1 MLAMNAAM
9 IVFTLLILASLAIAG
24 YKAFVRKQ
32 SITHNYTPFDYI
44 AGQTNVEF
52 HEEKEEKEEHAG
64 QGDDFDKNDRSRRS
78 RV

>member
-1 MLAMNAAM
+1 MNAAM

-32 SITHNYTPFDYI
+32 SISHSYTPFDYI

-52 HEEKEEKEEHAG
+52 HEEKEEQEEHAG
-64 QGDDFDKNDRSRRS
+64 QGDGFDKNERSRRF

>member
-1 MLAMNAAM
+1 MLAMNVAM
-9 IVFTLLILASLAIAG
+9 IAFTLLILASLGIVG

-32 SITHNYTPFDYI
+32 SITHSYTPFDYM

-64 QGDDFDKNDRSRRS
+64 QGDDLDKNDRPFRS